1 MKKLFCLLLAA
12 ILVFGFTACGG
23 SQNADSADAG
33 DAAEEV
39 AEEAAEEAAS
49 EESPE
54 AIATLMINTEG
65 MGAIAY
71 GLEGEEVEFD
81 EDFPKQSAI
90 VNLTEPGTYVIKAKP
105 DDGWKFVKW
114 TKNGEDFSEEPEIT
128 VEVAEGVE
136 YMAVFETE

>member
-1 MKKLFCLLLAA
+1 MKKLFSLLLAA

-49 EESPE
+49 EEPLE
-54 AIATLMINTEG
+54 VTATLMINTEG

-71 GLEGEEVEFD
+71 GLEGEEIEFD

>member
-39 AEEAAEEAAS
+39 AEEAAEETAS
-49 EESPE
+49 EEPLE
-54 AIATLMINTEG
+54 VTATLMINTEG

-71 GLEGEEVEFD
+71 GLEGEEIEFD

>member
-1 MKKLFCLLLAA
+1 MKKLICLLLAA

-49 EESPE
+49 EEPLE
-54 AIATLMINTEG
+54 VTATLMINTEG

-71 GLEGEEVEFD
+71 GLEGEEIEFD

>member
-1 MKKLFCLLLAA
+1 MKKLICLLLAA

-39 AEEAAEEAAS
+39 AEEAAS

-54 AIATLMINTEG
+54 VTATLMINTEG

-81 EDFPKQSAI
+81 EDFPKQSAV

>member
-54 AIATLMINTEG
+54 VAATLMINTEG

-71 GLEGEEVEFD
+71 GLEGEEIEFD

-114 TKNGEDFSEEPEIT
+114 TKDGEDFSEETDIT
-128 VEVAEGVE
+128 VEVTEDVE
-136 YMAVFETE
+136 YIAVFNAE

>member
-23 SQNADSADAG
+23 SQNADSA
-33 DAAEEV
+33 AEEV

-54 AIATLMINTEG
+54 AITTLMINTEG

-71 GLEGEEVEFD
+71 GLEGEEIEFD

-114 TKNGEDFSEEPEIT
+114 TKDGEDFSEETDIT
-128 VEVAEGVE
+128 VEVSENVE
-136 YMAVFETE
+136 YIAVFDAE

>member
-12 ILVFGFTACGG
+12 ILVFGLTACGG
-23 SQNADSADAG
+23 SQHADSADAG

-39 AEEAAEEAAS
+39 AEEAAS

-54 AIATLMINTEG
+54 VAATLMINTEG

-71 GLEGEEVEFD
+71 GLEGEEIEFD

>member
-1 MKKLFCLLLAA
+1 MKKLFCILLAA
-12 ILVFGFTACGG
+12 ILVFGLTACGG

-39 AEEAAEEAAS
+39 AEEAAS

-54 AIATLMINTEG
+54 VAATLMINTEG

-71 GLEGEEVEFD
+71 GLEGEEIEFD

>member
-39 AEEAAEEAAS
+39 AEEAAS

-54 AIATLMINTEG
+54 VAATLMINTEG

-71 GLEGEEVEFD
+71 GLEGEEIEFD

-136 YMAVFETE
+136 YMEVFETE

>member
-39 AEEAAEEAAS
+39 AEEAAS

-54 AIATLMINTEG
+54 VAATLMINTEG

-71 GLEGEEVEFD
+71 GLEGEEIEFD

>member
-39 AEEAAEEAAS
+39 AEEAAS

-54 AIATLMINTEG
+54 VAATLMINTEG

-71 GLEGEEVEFD
+71 GLEGEEIEFD

-114 TKNGEDFSEEPEIT
+114 TKNGEDYSEEPEIT

>member
-39 AEEAAEEAAS
+39 AEEAAS

-54 AIATLMINTEG
+54 VAATLMINTEG